1 VSATLRERVAQSDA
15 ALADRFWANDDIDVL
30 LSDRSALFD
39 ELICELWNTQIPQG
53 ARSSMALFA
62 VGGYGRAELHPG
74 SDIDLLILIT
84 RRSSYQRELEGFVQS
99 LWDLGVEIGQSV
111 RTLRECGREA
121 KADITIATALY
132 ERRLLTGPAAL
143 AAKLDKI
150 LSSQR
155 LWPTPRFFAAK
166 LAEQIERHENF
177 ENIEYGLEPNLKNSP
192 GGLRDIHTVLWILR
206 REFGTAQVSELL
218 AQSVLTEQEIDW
230 LVEGKRF
237 LSWVRFGLHLIAGR
251 KDDRLQFEYQRELA
265 QRFGYVDTDAKR
277 GVERFMQHYYRHV
290 LALRELNDIVLQIFE
305 ENILVRGRKRRWPKV
320 EQINDRFRIRNDYI
334 ETTAEDVFA
343 NEPKAL
349 LEMFVVMANR
359 RDVAGVR
366 ASTIRSIRDHLHLI
380 DDEFRADPKV
390 TDLFLQ
396 LLRAPYTLVSQL
408 TRLRRYGILGRY
420 LPEFGAIIGQ
430 MQHDLF
436 HIYTVDAHTM
446 SVIRNMRRFRYRAA
460 NETYPIAHHCVKN
473 LPKVELL
480 YIAGLYHDIG
490 KGRGGD
496 HSELGAV
503 DAAEFCAR
511 HQLTEKDTD
520 LVCWLVRMHLS
531 MSSIAQ
537 RKDIHDPE
545 VVYEFA
551 QQMGTQERLDY
562 LYALTAADITATNP
576 TLWNSWRA
584 SLLRTLYQE
593 TRNSLQRGL
602 ETATDRDGVIE
613 ERRNAITE
621 RLRDRDLTRAAIDD
635 ALALLNDDFFFRYSD
650 VRGAELL
657 AECARHDVRAGP
669 LVIVRELLGQ
679 VSGENVT
686 EVVLYC
692 VDQPGLFAASV
703 AALASQRLAIF
714 DATIHTTPDLRCLN
728 AFVVLDDDGRSIGQD
743 VQRRNAVKSALSQ
756 SLVKSKSPRAKPL
769 TRLPRQTKQMVL
781 PTTAE
786 LRNYSGSSTSNL
798 TIVTS
803 DHSGLLARLGA
814 IFLELKISV
823 KGARI
828 TTLGSRVEDVFE
840 ITNEEGQRFTDAEEI
855 YQLTNSIRQSVDQ
868 ALASSLDRS

>member
-1 VSATLRERVAQSDA
+1 MTLRERVTDA
-15 ALADRFWANDDIDVL
+15 DRALAERFWQNEDIDELLADR
-30 LSDRSALFD
+30 SSQFD
-39 ELICELWNTQIPQG
+39 QILCELWERELPLA
-53 ARSSMALFA
+53 ARAGMALFA

-74 SDIDLLILIT
+74 SDIDLLILVT
-84 RRSSYQRELEGFVQS
+84 RRGTYQRELERFVQS

-121 KADITIATALY
+121 KGDITIATALY
-132 ERRLLTGPAAL
+132 ERRMLTGSEAL
-143 AAKLDKI
+143 SKRLDKI

-155 LWPTPRFFAAK
+155 LWPTSKFFAAK

-177 ENIEYGLEPNLKNSP
+177 ENIEYGLEPNIKNSP

-206 REFGTAQVSELL
+206 REFGTAQMSELL
-218 AQSVLTEQEIDW
+218 AQSVLTEQEVEW

-237 LSWVRFGLHLIAGR
+237 LSWVRFGLHLVAGR
-251 KDDRLQFEYQRELA
+251 KEDRLQFEYQRELA
-265 QRFGYVDTDAKR
+265 QRFGYVDTDARR

-305 ENILVRGRKRRWPKV
+305 ETILVHGRARRWPKV
-320 EQINDRFRIRNDYI
+320 EKINDRFRLRNHYI
-334 ETTAEDVFA
+334 ETTHEDVFTQD
-343 NEPKAL
+343 PKAL
-349 LEMFVVMANR
+349 LELFVVMANR

-366 ASTIRSIRDHLHLI
+366 ASTIRSIRDHLDLI
-380 DDEFRADPKV
+380 DDAFRADPAV
-390 TDLFLQ
+390 TELFLD

-408 TRLRRYGILGRY
+408 TRMRRYGILSRY
-420 LPEFGAIIGQ
+420 LPEFGAIVGQ

-446 SVIRNMRRFRYRAA
+446 SVIRNMRRFRYRSA
-460 NETYPIAHHCVKN
+460 NETYPIAHHCLKN
-473 LPKVELL
+473 LPKPELL

-503 DAAEFCAR
+503 DAARFCQR
-511 HQLTEKDTD
+511 HGLSEADTE

-584 SLLRTLYQE
+584 SLLRHLYQE
-593 TRNSLQRGL
+593 TRNSLQKGL
-602 ETATDRDGVIE
+602 ESATDRDALIK
-613 ERRNAITE
+613 ERRDAIAE
-621 RLRDRDLTRAAIDD
+621 RLVAKGLETPAIDA
-635 ALALLNDDFFFRYSD
+635 ALDLLNDDFFFRYSA

-657 AECARHDVRAGP
+657 YECARHDVHSGP

-679 VSGENVT
+679 VTGENVT
-686 EVVLYC
+686 EVVLYSI
-692 VDQPGLFAASV
+692 DKTGLFAASA

-714 DATIHTTPDLRCLN
+714 DATINTTADQRCLN
-728 AFVVLDDDGRSIGQD
+728 AFVVLDENGHSIGQD
-743 VQRRNAVKSALSQ
+743 VQRRNAVKSALTKNFTQ
-756 SLVKSKSPRAKPL
+756 ININKKKPL
-769 TRLPRQTKQMVL
+769 SRLPRQSKQMVV
-781 PTTAE
+781 PATAE
-786 LRNYSGSSTSNL
+786 LQNDEGSATSRL
-798 TIVTS
+798 TIGTA

-814 IFLELKISV
+814 LFVDLGLSIR
-823 KGARI
+823 GARI
-828 TTLGSRVEDVFE
+828 TTLGDRVEDVFE
-840 ITNEEGQRFTDAEEI
+840 ITDLNGNRITDDEKI
-855 YQLTNSIRQSVDQ
+855 YQLTNSIRQSLDQ
-868 ALASSLDRS
+868 ALAGSPNAA